1 MPYEWQ
7 KCKQKNFKPSK
18 NYLYE
23 YSYTTIDKLLF
34 VRYVRFGKKQKD
46 DFNA

>member
-1 MPYEWQ
+1 MPYDRQ
-7 KCKQKNFKPSK
+7 KSKKKNFKPSK

-34 VRYVRFGKKQKD
+34 VRYAGFGKKQKD
-46 DFNA
+46 DFSV